1 MKLILSVFM
10 IFYVLLVVLMLKN
23 NNTYNN
29 HTKIL
34 QAIHDYAVTENE
46 LISAMSLYDE
56 MEDYDRTMF
65 RLWDWGY
72 TRILPPDKFE
82 LIKPYIKK

>member
-1 MKLILSVFM
+1 MKLILIVFM

-34 QAIHDYAVTENE
+34 LAIHDYAVTENKF
-46 LISAMSLYDE
+46 ISAVSLYDE

-65 RLWDWGY
+65 RLWD
-72 TRILPPDKFE
+72 
-82 LIKPYIKK
+82 